1 MSMVTVHLVTNK
13 LLPEEF
19 EQLFRDHSTLVYRT
33 AYRITRNAEDAED
46 VLQTIFVRLLG
57 RQFPP
62 DLQKNPGAYLYRAAV
77 NLSLDTIEN
86 RKNHVAIWTGEQLE
100 AGTSPVDSITDEV
113 MHQRLHAAIAKLK
126 PAAAEIVIL
135 RYMHNLSDA
144 AIAKLL
150 GKSRGVIAVSLY
162 RSRARLK
169 KLMKLSLGETR

>member
-1 MSMVTVHLVTNK
+1 MSTVTVQQVANK

-19 EQLFRDHSTLVYRT
+19 EQLFRDHSKLVYRT
-33 AYRITRNAEDAED
+33 AYRVTRNAEDAED

-62 DLQKNPGAYLYRAAV
+62 DLQKNPRAYLYRAAV
-77 NLSLDTIEN
+77 NLSLDTIQS
-86 RKNHVAIWTGEQLE
+86 RKNEVRVPTWEQ
-100 AGTSPVDSITDEV
+100 AKATRCPTDSTTEEV
-113 MHQRLHAAIAKLK
+113 LDQRLHEAISKLR
-126 PAAAEIVIL
+126 PAAAEILIL

-150 GKSRGVIAVSLY
+150 GKSRGVVAVSLF

-169 KLMKLSLGETR
+169 KLLRHSLGEMS

>member
-1 MSMVTVHLVTNK
+1 MSMVTVHRVTNK

-19 EQLFRDHSTLVYRT
+19 EQLFRDHSKLVYRT

-46 VLQTIFVRLLG
+46 ILQTIFVRLLG

-62 DLQKNPGAYLYRAAV
+62 DLHTNPRAYLHRAAV

-86 RKNHVAIWTGEQLE
+86 RKNHVDLGRREPADPGGPPLNSD
-100 AGTSPVDSITDEV
+100 ANEV
-113 MHQRLHAAIAKLK
+113 MHRQLHEAIAKLK
-126 PAAAEIVIL
+126 PKAAEIVIL

-144 AIAKLL
+144 EIAKLL

-169 KLMKLSLGETR
+169 RFMKDSLGET

>member
-1 MSMVTVHLVTNK
+1 MVTMHQVTNR

-19 EQLFRDHSTLVYRT
+19 ERLFRDHSRLVYRT
-33 AYRITRNAEDAED
+33 AYRITRNAQDAED

-86 RKNHVAIWTGEQLE
+86 RKNNVAIWAAEQLE
-100 AGTSPVDSITDEV
+100 VTTSPKDLITDEV
-113 MHQRLHAAIAKLK
+113 VHQRLHQAIAKLK

-169 KLMKLSLGETR
+169 KFMKLSLGETR